1 MTRRR
6 VVFAFHGDAVY
17 SHTLMR
23 KLMQDKAIHA
33 IRDSLAH
40 SAPSRNSCSSGS
52 VPKDPNEFESSFV
65 HMQLHNILLGKT

>member
-6 VVFAFHGDAVY
+6 VVFAFHGDAVC

-33 IRDSLAH
+33 IRDSQAR
-40 SAPSRNSCSSGS
+40 SVSGRNSCCSSS
-52 VPKDPNEFESSFV
+52 VPEDPKEFVSTHLSMCSYV
-65 HMQLHNILLGKT
+65 IYC